1 MNNQPSPLPHDLPV
15 DPDLALLESYL
26 DGELSSAELQSLQ
39 QRLAA
44 DVDLSSA
51 LSRLSEDFTVRQA
64 VWTSLEGTPS
74 ESIAL
79 SRQVVQSIRRA
90 GFWERSRN
98 YVRAGI
104 AVAACLMC
112 FSAGWIGRGS
122 SASAMTPDRTPGNP
136 PTLVAGSSTDVSA
149 TPFLYQVALTDEAGN
164 ITAIQKFDTLEDA
177 KAFAAELSK
186 WQAEQAQAQYGQAV
200 LMQSGL

>member
-1 MNNQPSPLPHDLPV
+1 MNHHPHPSSDDLPV

-26 DGELSSAELQSLQ
+26 DGELSSAQLQSLQ

-44 DVDLSSA
+44 DADLSSA
-51 LSRLSEDFTVRQA
+51 LARLSEDFTVRQA
-64 VWTSLEGTPS
+64 VWTSLEGS
-74 ESIAL
+74 VAESRTV
-79 SRQVVQSIRRA
+79 SRQVVRSIRRA

-104 AVAACLMC
+104 AVAACLVC

-122 SASAMTPDRTPGNP
+122 TATAAMTPGQSPDG
-136 PTLVAGSSTDVSA
+136 AKAIAEGGSA
-149 TPFLYQVALTDEAGN
+149 APFLYQVALTDEAGN

-186 WQAEQAQAQYGQAV
+186 WEAEQAQAKYGQTV